1 MASPSDPLLR
11 QHSSRYHHQERRYS
25 PGEEDDDEQEQ
36 PLIARWRRV
45 ARDFLSSRRGHY
57 LVLLL
62 VSVDVAC
69 SFADF
74 LIEIHVC
81 ELTERGS
88 HVAAGWGVTQEVL
101 AIVGLVFS
109 CLFMLELM
117 VTVLSFGTG
126 YFSSKFHIF
135 DAIVI
140 VVAFGVDV
148 ALHGI
153 EEEVGSLIVVLRLW
167 RVFKIIE
174 ELESANEGTL
184 EEYEHEIERLRQENT
199 YLRQRLNVSFDD
211 ADPMD

>member
-1 MASPSDPLLR
+1 MASPSDPLLHEHTGPRSLR
-11 QHSSRYHHQERRYS
+11 QRPIYL
-25 PGEEDDDEQEQ
+25 PEEQGQ
-36 PLIARWRRV
+36 RIIAQWRRA

-69 SFADF
+69 TFADF
-74 LIEIHVC
+74 LIELHVC
-81 ELTERGS
+81 ELTKHGS
-88 HVAAGWGVTQEVL
+88 HVAIGWGVTQKVL

-117 VTVLSFGTG
+117 VTVFSFGKG
-126 YFSSKFHIF
+126 YFSSKFHVF
-135 DAIVI
+135 DALVI
-140 VVAFGVDV
+140 IVAFGVDV
-148 ALHGI
+148 VLHGI
-153 EEEVGSLIVVLRLW
+153 EEELGSLIVVLRLW

-174 ELESANEGTL
+174 ELQSANEDTL

-199 YLRQRLNVSFDD
+199 YLRQRLNVSLNN

>member
-1 MASPSDPLLR
+1 MS
-11 QHSSRYHHQERRYS
+11 
-25 PGEEDDDEQEQ
+25 
-36 PLIARWRRV
+36 
-45 ARDFLSSRRGHY
+45 
-57 LVLLL
+57 LL
-62 VSVDVAC
+62 VAHLVRTDYRCASCQVHT
-69 SFADF
+69 
-74 LIEIHVC
+74 I
-81 ELTERGS
+81 TP
-88 HVAAGWGVTQEVL
+88 
-101 AIVGLVFS
+101 GLKANRITS
-109 CLFMLELM
+109 
-117 VTVLSFGTG
+117 